1 MSEQTRTDDVKIPA
15 QAAAEEAAAPAGAGT
30 EAAEPVPADA
40 APEGAEEATPA
51 EPSAE
56 AASAETPEPEAAAPA
71 EPEGTEEAAP
81 EGAEGPAS
89 AGVATEPDTA
99 APSAEAGV
107 PRPRTRLRD
116 RRGLR
121 AAVRW
126 TAAVLVFAA
135 LGGAAAYA
143 VTQPE
148 RTEIPG
154 LRTPDD
160 GRWAYPALKLPELPA
175 GAPRPLDG
183 DHNRA
188 RRHYADIHSL
198 LLPAPAGAKA
208 DKTLPGPTGWLPTR
222 DFLELYQKSDR
233 AKLAGTLEQNTLR
246 HIAAR
251 AWTTADG
258 TRAEIYLLQF
268 ATSAYTGTVKEDLMV
283 SGSLAKVEGAGYD
296 TDWDSSELPD
306 PEVQW
311 SLYNEA
317 KPRGPEHVRFGYIE
331 AGDVLAL
338 VVLTKAGAQPVV
350 PFHQTVMLQSQL
362 LA

>member
-1 MSEQTRTDDVKIPA
+1 MSEQTRTDDDVKIPA
-15 QAAAEEAAAPAGAGT
+15 QTGAPAEEVPAQAPEEAAALAGAGP
-30 EAAEPVPADA
+30 EAAITEPQEAGEPAEQPEEPAQA
-40 APEGAEEATPA
+40 APER
-51 EPSAE
+51 
-56 AASAETPEPEAAAPA
+56 
-71 EPEGTEEAAP
+71 
-81 EGAEGPAS
+81 AEGPAS
-89 AGVATEPDTA
+89 AGVATEPVTA
-99 APSAEAGV
+99 APSADAGV
-107 PRPRTRLRD
+107 PRQRTRLRD

-160 GRWAYPALKLPELPA
+160 GRWTYPALKLPQLPA

-188 RRHYADIHSL
+188 RRHYADLHTL
-198 LLPAPAGAKA
+198 LLPAPAGAKV
-208 DKTLPGPTGWLPTR
+208 DKALPGPTGWLPTR
-222 DFLELYQKSDR
+222 DFLELYQKGDR
-233 AKLAGTLEQNTLR
+233 AKLTGTLEQNTLR

-251 AWTTADG
+251 AWTTDDG

-268 ATSAYTGTVKEDLMV
+268 ATAAYTGAVKEDLMLF
-283 SGSLAKVEGAGYD
+283 GSLEKSGGAGYD
-296 TDWDSSELPD
+296 TDWDSSDLPD

-311 SLYNEA
+311 SLYNES
-317 KPRGPEHVRFGYIE
+317 KPRGPEHVRFGYVE

-338 VVLTKAGAQPVV
+338 VVLTKAGTQPAV